1 MKLKFTVLMAFVMV
15 ASIAVGQK
23 LSQTGDLTF
32 LQGQSQVNVEFVYDG
47 LTVGKK
53 DRMPEQ
59 EYIDESMAK
68 REEAEMGGGQKWL
81 EGWETAREKH
91 YRPAFLELINKV
103 VTKKEGTEF
112 GSFPDAKYT
121 LVFHTTMIEAGWNIG
136 IMKQAAEIDGVA
148 YFYETANMDQP
159 LAEVSITG
167 APGSNYGGGDY
178 DVASRVKES
187 YAISGKRLGAHL
199 RKKAY

>member
-1 MKLKFTVLMAFVMV
+1 MKLKFTVLLSLVMV
-15 ASIAVGQK
+15 SAIALGQK
-23 LSQTGDLTF
+23 LNQTGDLTF

-47 LTVGKK
+47 LVVGKK
-53 DRMPEQ
+53 DRKPEQ

-68 REEAEMGGGQKWL
+68 REEEEMGAGQKWL
-81 EGWETAREKH
+81 EGWEAAREKH
-91 YRPAFLELINKV
+91 YRPSFIELINKV

-121 LVFHTTMIEAGWNIG
+121 LVFHTTMMEPGWNIG
-136 IMKQAAEIDGVA
+136 IMKQAAELDGVA
-148 YFYETANMDQP
+148 YFYETSNMDQP

-167 APGSNYGGGDY
+167 APGSNYSGYDF
-178 DVASRVKES
+178 DVASRLKES

>member
-1 MKLKFTVLMAFVMV
+1 MKINLSLMMILVFVSSV
-15 ASIAVGQK
+15 AIGQK
-23 LSQTGDLTF
+23 LKQTGDLTF
-32 LQGQSQVNVEFVYDG
+32 LQGQSEVNVEFVYDD
-47 LTVGKK
+47 LVVGKK
-53 DRMPEQ
+53 DRKPEQ
-59 EYIDESMAK
+59 EYKEEMMAK
-68 REEAEMGGGQKWL
+68 REEAEMGAGEKWL
-81 EGWETAREKH
+81 DSWKADREKH

-112 GSFPDAKYT
+112 GSFPNAKYT
-121 LVFHTTMIEAGWNIG
+121 LVFHTTMIEPGWNIG
-136 IMKQAAEIDGVA
+136 IMKQSAELDGVA
-148 YFYETANMDQP
+148 YFYETSNPDQP

-167 APGSNYGGGDY
+167 APGSNFSGNDY